1 MSIPNY
7 FADADA
13 NFDDADFVIF
23 GVLYDKTSTF
33 RKGSKKG
40 PLEIRKASWNF
51 ETYNFFNDVDV
62 KDIKIHDYGD
72 LDLLDLTPAE
82 MVEKVK
88 NFTNRLI
95 EEGKFPIAL
104 GGEHS
109 ITSGIVSS
117 FSKDIA
123 VISLDAH
130 MDFRDIYENENFNHA
145 CVMKRVLDHIDI
157 KNIAILG
164 VRSAEKEEYIDAKNK
179 GLFFIDSFEIK
190 NKGVKGAIDKTKN
203 YLKDKDIYL
212 TIDIDVIDP
221 AYAPGTGTPE
231 PFGIT
236 PFDVKEV
243 IESFSDK
250 IVGFDIVEV
259 NPEYDHGQTAVL
271 SCKLLRNVIESVYKS
286 IKKGHWDKIP

>member
-1 MSIPNY
+1 METPNY

-13 NFDDADFVIF
+13 NFADADFVIF
-23 GVLYDKTSTF
+23 GVPFDKTSTF

-40 PLEIRKASWNF
+40 PIEIRKASWNF
-51 ETYNFFNDVDV
+51 ETYNFFKDIDI

-72 LDLLDLTPAE
+72 LEVLDLTPAE

-88 NFTNRLI
+88 NFTNGLI
-95 EEGKFPIAL
+95 EKGKFPIAL

-109 ITSGIVSS
+109 ISSGIVSS
-117 FSKDIA
+117 FPRDIA
-123 VISLDAH
+123 VLSLDAH
-130 MDFRDIYENENFNHA
+130 MDFRNIYENEKFNHA
-145 CVMKRVLDHIDI
+145 CVMKRILDHIDI

-164 VRSAEKEEYIDAKNK
+164 VISAEKEEYIYSKNK

-190 NKGVKGAIDKTKN
+190 DQGIKKVINKTKN

-236 PFDVKEV
+236 PFDAKEI

-250 IVGFDIVEV
+250 LVGFDIVEV
-259 NPEYDHGQTAVL
+259 NPEYDNGQTAVL
-271 SCKLLRNVIESVYKS
+271 ACKLLRTLIESVHKS
-286 IKKGHWDKIP
+286 VKKD